1 VIERLLPAGV
11 ASAETRTDPADAVLF
26 PAEAAVVAG
35 AVDKRRR
42 EFTTVR
48 HCARA
53 ALARL
58 GQAAGPILPGLR
70 GAPVWPDGIVGSMT
84 HCVGYRAAAVAPASV
99 LTGLGIDCEPHEP
112 LPGGVLD
119 VVASPAE
126 RAHLTALAWARPGTC
141 WDRLLFSAKESVYK
155 VWSPLT
161 GEWLDFLEADLSI
174 DPVARTFTARLLVP
188 GPTVGGGPLTSLSGR
203 FLIDDGIVFTAV
215 VLPSGSTTA

>member
-1 VIERLLPAGV
+1 MIERLLPAGV
-11 ASAETRTDPADAVLF
+11 ASSTARTDPADAVLF
-26 PAEAAVVAG
+26 PAEAAVIAA

-58 GQAAGPILPGLR
+58 GQPAAPILPGLR

-99 LTGLGIDCEPHEP
+99 LTGLGIDSETHES
-112 LPGGVLD
+112 LPDGVLD
-119 VVASPAE
+119 VVASSSE
-126 RAHLTALAWARPGTC
+126 RAHLTALAQARPGTC

-161 GEWLDFLEADLSI
+161 GEWLDFLEAELSI
-174 DPVARTFTARLLVP
+174 DPVAKTFTARLLVP
-188 GPTVGGGPLTSLSGR
+188 GPTVGGRPLTALAGR
-203 FLIDDGIVFTAV
+203 FLVDDGIVLTAV
-215 VLPSGSTTA
+215 ILPLGPDTA